1 MNQVFMYILAAVTF
15 ALIAI
20 FGYRAIESFL
30 ESGEQVEYVQFK
42 NNLESEIKKV
52 YTEYGAIR
60 EQKFYVPGEHQQ
72 ICFVNMDKKDSLD
85 EIKALCQ
92 KDQLA
97 CSIWQ
102 QAHEAQEPQTGYD
115 VVDQNVF
122 LTPSSPVPLKVF
134 RIATCTKDEGCPDRD
149 SEEGYLCIP
158 LSDGSFTIFLEGKG
172 DRTLIYE
179 P

>member
-1 MNQVFMYILAAVTF
+1 MKKAQMNQVFMYILAAVTF

-20 FGYRAIESFL
+20 FGYRAIASFL
-30 ESGEQVEYVQFK
+30 ESGEQVEYVKFK
-42 NNLESEIKKV
+42 NNLESEIKSV

-60 EQKFYVPGEHQQ
+60 EQTFYVPGEHQQ
-72 ICFVNMDKKDSLD
+72 ICFVDMDKKATHN
-85 EIKALCQ
+85 EIEALCQ
-92 KDQLA
+92 KDELA

-102 QAHEAQEPQTGYD
+102 QAQEVQEDHIGGYD

-134 RIATCTKDEGCPDRD
+134 RIET
-149 SEEGYLCIP
+149 EEGYLCIP

-172 DRTLIYE
+172 DHTLIYE
-179 P
+179 LYEP

>member
-20 FGYRAIESFL
+20 FGYRAIVGFL
-30 ESGEQVEYVQFK
+30 ESGEKVEYVEFK
-42 NNLESEIKKV
+42 NRLESEIKSI

-60 EQKFYVPGEHQQ
+60 EKKFYVPGEHRQ
-72 ICFVNMDKKDSLD
+72 ICFVNMDKKASPD

-102 QAHEAQEPQTGYD
+102 QAQEVEIGGYD

-134 RIATCTKDEGCPDRD
+134 RIATCTKDEGCPEKD

-158 LSDGSFTIFLEGKG
+158 LSDGSFTVFLEGKG